1 MNTANL
7 TFRFL
12 GFGRV
17 QRAAPVDDPADMG
30 TCFGL
35 DMSIDDPLPISAAP
49 ADVPLSAA
57 WWRRLSARRRSQ
69 D

>member
-35 DMSIDDPLPISAAP
+35 DMSIDDP
-49 ADVPLSAA
+49 
-57 WWRRLSARRRSQ
+57 RRLSARRRSQ